1 MEKKGKEQLESQLVK
16 IKRELRRKERK
27 LQKYT
32 QVLGAKQHVRET
44 IERQRLVSEEQS
56 ASGSRHNESQ
66 DLSNIQFM
74 SNLSRMVT
82 FSADEPEV
90 IFVTPTPDVK
100 SKSREKNHKYYQ
112 TLSTQKPKSHNKRTS
127 QDSIGKKGRYEHQA
141 SLEILYD
148 SKECLKQGD
157 ESNND
162 YNSLRCSTLLDCDE
176 NNSANENEIA
186 NAKSLIP
193 YNAEAFP
200 VIEMPLVEDMIAS
213 DINEPVEQFP
223 RKDIKSLSPTTQI
236 NVKKSTHR
244 TGHPSLSR
252 RNSEVCVEPV
262 CFPLSSSSSQST
274 ETNVLLSSSPVN
286 PKQMDQYVDILSMD
300 NYSSSGNQTQSNIAS
315 LNNFDGR
322 IQEKRKQGV
331 ENQSMET
338 NVLLSSSVNPKQMDQ
353 IVLSMDNYSSG
364 NQAQSNR
371 APLNKIDCKIK
382 EDSTHKIKLLFSN
395 AKQSQDL
402 FSTQS
407 KKGKEKLEVSRK
419 VLSQRERRQHHRT
432 ASQSSSS
439 EGSTT
444 GTVKQGKRRFIVNVD
459 TEHKVD
465 SHTSHKQPKRV
476 EDVYS
481 DDVLSAPGTVV
492 QDKMSG
498 QRFIINADTEQQSE
512 DFHTPGTETRKQPK
526 CREDMCGDD
535 ILSEELMIKEMEREV
550 MKDATSSNDIFL
562 IAKEINTNLGE
573 KLMIKERERE
583 VMKEA
588 TSNDVFFISREI
600 DTALEPGKNHTVN
613 EEAKVIKEMEIDVIK
628 DATSK
633 NDVFLI
639 AREIDTTLKPATT
652 CTSGE
657 TREESV
663 VNKITNTTFDIVKS
677 HEQYNKDVSRHADTV
692 SVKGEKMLKDD
703 CHKNNNSS
711 IIPYQS
717 IPNNTAD
724 LINKNCLVPRICNN
738 DKNEDVTLDNTTLD
752 QRISHLEYDNM
763 KSVEKSIAYRIKNTS
778 NDNGE
783 FSTTSKIKS
792 KNTSHNTEECITTPS
807 PRKSLVEYKNI
818 SSLQCNGE
826 VAGIKDFGKVL
837 TTNFIST
844 RCSSPWLLIVQE
856 LGLSIWKKKVNS
868 EVWEADSTAP
878 YPVARSSG
886 VRNVVAV
893 VLKSSEEVRFL
904 VVSPSV
910 SKDVLHIVYAQ
921 FNHQERE
928 WIITKTDCSST
939 LWYLGDTS
947 TCCALD
953 DWTIILFCK
962 QHQMPSTLPM
972 LIIVDFDVTFSSRR
986 KEWDLVCH
994 PHTRPL
1000 SQDEYFTSLVPLSM
1014 SDAAGVVL
1022 CSTHT
1027 HVYIFDVFNS
1037 TRIARLKLPELTP
1050 FWAIAHK
1057 ELIFMLSKNK
1067 EKKEICLCALNPVT
1081 GNTEDIFSWSHNSG
1095 RSVVFVLECPKI
1107 VMQ

>member
-1 MEKKGKEQLESQLVK
+1 MEKKGKEQLESQLAK
-16 IKRELRRKERK
+16 IKRELRRKELK

-66 DLSNIQFM
+66 DSSNVQFM
-74 SNLSRMVT
+74 SSLSRMVT

-90 IFVTPTPDVK
+90 IFVTPSPDVK
-100 SKSREKNHKYYQ
+100 SKN
-112 TLSTQKPKSHNKRTS
+112 
-127 QDSIGKKGRYEHQA
+127 
-141 SLEILYD
+141 
-148 SKECLKQGD
+148 
-157 ESNND
+157 
-162 YNSLRCSTLLDCDE
+162 CDE
-176 NNSANENEIA
+176 NNSANENEIV
-186 NAKSLIP
+186 NAKSLVP
-193 YNAEAFP
+193 NNAEAIP
-200 VIEMPLVEDMIAS
+200 VIEMPLAEDMTAS

-223 RKDIKSLSPTTQI
+223 RKDVKSLTPTTQI

-244 TGHPSLSR
+244 SGHPSLSR

-262 CFPLSSSSSQST
+262 CFPHFSSSSQST

-300 NYSSSGNQTQSNIAS
+300 NYSSSGNQPQSNKAS
-315 LNNFDGR
+315 LNNFDGT
-322 IQEKRKQGV
+322 IQENRKQGV

-338 NVLLSSSVNPKQMDQ
+338 NVLHSSSVNPKQMDQ
-353 IVLSMDNYSSG
+353 IVLSMDSYSSG

-382 EDSTHKIKLLFSN
+382 EDSTHKQKALFGN
-395 AKQSQDL
+395 AEQSQDL
-402 FSTQS
+402 FGTQS

-444 GTVKQGKRRFIVNVD
+444 GTVKQCKRRFIVNVD

-476 EDVYS
+476 EDMYS
-481 DDVLSAPGTVV
+481 DDALSTPETLV
-492 QDKMSG
+492 QGRMLG
-498 QRFIINADTEQQSE
+498 QRFIINADTEQQRE
-512 DFHTPGTETRKQPK
+512 DFHTPGTKTRKQPR
-526 CREDMCGDD
+526 CEDMCGDD
-535 ILSEELMIKEMEREV
+535 VLSEELMIKEMEREI
-550 MKDATSSNDIFL
+550 MKDATSSNDIFF
-562 IAKEINTNLGE
+562 IAKKIDTNLGE
-573 KLMIKERERE
+573 KLMIKNRERE

-588 TSNDVFFISREI
+588 KSNDVFFISREI
-600 DTALEPGKNHTVN
+600 DTALESGMNHTVN
-613 EEAKVIKEMEIDVIK
+613 EEAKVIKEMEIKVMK
-628 DATSK
+628 DATSN

-639 AREIDTTLKPATT
+639 TREIDTTLKPATT
-652 CTSGE
+652 STSGE
-657 TREESV
+657 TTEESV
-663 VNKITNTTFDIVKS
+663 VNRTTNTTFNIVKS
-677 HEQYNKDVSRHADTV
+677 HEQYNKDVSRHAD
-692 SVKGEKMLKDD
+692 
-703 CHKNNNSS
+703 
-711 IIPYQS
+711 I
-717 IPNNTAD
+717 
-724 LINKNCLVPRICNN
+724 
-738 DKNEDVTLDNTTLD
+738 
-752 QRISHLEYDNM
+752 
-763 KSVEKSIAYRIKNTS
+763 
-778 NDNGE
+778 
-783 FSTTSKIKS
+783 
-792 KNTSHNTEECITTPS
+792 
-807 PRKSLVEYKNI
+807 
-818 SSLQCNGE
+818 CNGE
-826 VAGIKDFGKVL
+826 VTGIKDFGKVL
-837 TTNFIST
+837 TTNFINT

-856 LGLSIWKKKVNS
+856 LGLSVWKKKVNS

-953 DWTIILFCK
+953 DWTITFFCK

-986 KEWDLVCH
+986 KEWELVCH
-994 PHTRPL
+994 PHTKPL

-1014 SDAAGVVL
+1014 SDAVGVVL

-1027 HVYIFDVFNS
+1027 HMYIFDVFNS

-1067 EKKEICLCALNPVT
+1067 EKKEICLCAMNPVT
-1081 GNTEDIFSWSHNSG
+1081 GNAEDIFSWSHNSE
-1095 RSVVFVLECPKI
+1095 RSLSTHGENSPVTVCGSSEPTEYYTQPSNSWKNRRVHLSGIAIVWWHYPLLDIFPTQSGNHQYRGSSRLSAVFQVGK
-1107 VMQ
+1107 Q

>member
-1 MEKKGKEQLESQLVK
+1 MFSG
-16 IKRELRRKERK
+16 
-27 LQKYT
+27 
-32 QVLGAKQHVRET
+32 
-44 IERQRLVSEEQS
+44 
-56 ASGSRHNESQ
+56 GSRHNESQ
-66 DLSNIQFM
+66 DLSNVQFM
-74 SNLSRMVT
+74 SSLSRMVT

-100 SKSREKNHKYYQ
+100 SKNREKNHKYYQ

-141 SLEILYD
+141 SLEILYN
-148 SKECLKQGD
+148 SKKCLKQGD

-236 NVKKSTHR
+236 YVKKSTYR

-252 RNSEVCVEPV
+252 RNSEVCMEPV

-382 EDSTHKIKLLFSN
+382 EDSTHKIKLLFGN

-465 SHTSHKQPKRV
+465 SHTSHKQPKCV

-492 QDKMSG
+492 QGRMSG
-498 QRFIINADTEQQSE
+498 QRFIINADTEQQRE

-526 CREDMCGDD
+526 CGEDMCGDD

-550 MKDATSSNDIFL
+550 MKDVKISNDIFL
-562 IAKEINTNLGE
+562 IAKEIDTNLGE

-600 DTALEPGKNHTVN
+600 DTALEPGMNHTVN
-613 EEAKVIKEMEIDVIK
+613 EEAK
-628 DATSK
+628 
-633 NDVFLI
+633 
-639 AREIDTTLKPATT
+639 
-652 CTSGE
+652 
-657 TREESV
+657 
-663 VNKITNTTFDIVKS
+663 
-677 HEQYNKDVSRHADTV
+677 
-692 SVKGEKMLKDD
+692 
-703 CHKNNNSS
+703 
-711 IIPYQS
+711 
-717 IPNNTAD
+717 
-724 LINKNCLVPRICNN
+724 
-738 DKNEDVTLDNTTLD
+738 
-752 QRISHLEYDNM
+752 
-763 KSVEKSIAYRIKNTS
+763 
-778 NDNGE
+778 
-783 FSTTSKIKS
+783 
-792 KNTSHNTEECITTPS
+792 
-807 PRKSLVEYKNI
+807 
-818 SSLQCNGE
+818 CNGE

-953 DWTIILFCK
+953 DWTITLFCK

-1014 SDAAGVVL
+1014 SDAVGVVL

-1027 HVYIFDVFNS
+1027 QVYIFDVFNS

-1057 ELIFMLSKNK
+1057 ELIFMLSKKK

-1081 GNTEDIFSWSHNSG
+1081 GNAEDIFSWSHNSG
-1095 RSVVFVLECPKI
+1095 RSVVFVLECLKI